1 MRAAGRRMKV
11 VRRLFFL
18 VVVLVFLIALGTLLP
33 RPLFADRSEG
43 PGEHR
48 ILVISNPIHTDIAIP
63 LDDAVRAR
71 FAPLVQAGI
80 KADLPDVRYLV
91 FGWGSRAFYIE
102 TPTWSE
108 LKPGPLLSALILDRS
123 VMHVSVAGDLEEM
136 GFPVRGFALAD
147 AEFERLLDF
156 VETSFMAGQQGPI
169 AIADAS
175 YGEFDVFFEANGR
188 FTALLGCN
196 TWTAAALREAG
207 LRTGWWNPLPQ
218 TLGLSLDL
226 YN

>member
-1 MRAAGRRMKV
+1 MKV
-11 VRRLFFL
+11 VRRLFYLVAAMVFL
-18 VVVLVFLIALGTLLP
+18 VALGTLLP
-33 RPLFADRSEG
+33 RPLFAGRDDG
-43 PGEHR
+43 PAGHR
-48 ILVISNPIHTDIAIP
+48 ILVVSNPIHTDIAIP
-63 LDDAVRAR
+63 LDGDVRAR

-102 TPTWSE
+102 TPTWAE
-108 LKPGPLLSALILDRS
+108 LKKGPLLSALTLDQS

-136 GFPVRGFALAD
+136 GFPVRSFTLSD

-156 VETSFMAGQQGPI
+156 VETSFASGEQGPI

-175 YGEFDVFFEANGR
+175 YGEYDVFFEANGR

>member
-1 MRAAGRRMKV
+1 MKIL
-11 VRRLFFL
+11 VRRLVYLAVILAL
-18 VVVLVFLIALGTLLP
+18 VVIAGTLLP
-33 RPLFADRSEG
+33 RPLFADRDSG
-43 PGEHR
+43 SAQHR
-48 ILVISNPIHTDIAIP
+48 ILVVSNPIHSDIAIP
-63 LDDAVRAR
+63 VDEKVLAR
-71 FAPLVQAGI
+71 FAPLVRVGL
-80 KADLPDVRYLV
+80 KADFPGARYLI

-108 LKPGPLLSALILDRS
+108 LKAGPLFSALTLDES
-123 VMHVSVAGDLEEM
+123 VMHVSVAGALDEA
-136 GFPVRGFALAD
+136 GVPARSFALGD

-156 VETSFMAGQQGPI
+156 IQGSFAGGLEGPI
-169 AIADAS
+169 AIDGAS
-175 YGEFDVFFEANGR
+175 YGEFDVFFEADGR

-207 LRTGWWNPLPQ
+207 LRTGWWNPTPQ